1 MTTSAEVKQVV
12 GSFKLPFT
20 PHEYQ
25 YETVAGCADSPAVLL
40 SDGVGVGK
48 TCISSLLG
56 LYHAEKNGVEQVLAL
71 MPPAL
76 IDQFE
81 EWMLSI
87 KGIDPPLV
95 FRGTPVQRK
104 AMSLMN
110 SPVVIMSYNI
120 FRSDF
125 DRIALW
131 ARKRKLFILADEMSL
146 KSMRRTYKCI
156 KLLMFRKLRVANMD
170 KPFHYLCAL
179 NATPISDR
187 GQIYHWC
194 SIFNHTAYASKAF
207 FLLVHG
213 GAVDNWGNV
222 LTWNATDIMDE
233 NFEKFS
239 VVSKNVQLELPESV
253 FTELPYALEKKHA
266 RLYNDIA
273 EAEFDLLPPDM
284 IESAVESMFST
295 LQRVILTPKDFG
307 LDIRSPI
314 LDIIDQYF
322 DQLNE
327 NDKLIL
333 YTRHVAVSQMLQE
346 AYPQAVSYFGKVKA
360 TDKKTNLQQFKTG
373 DAQIMIANLD
383 SLGKGQNLQVA
394 NHTIYVEVPFRSDV
408 LTQACGRTAR
418 QGQKKTCF
426 FLFPV
431 AKGTIQRQ
439 IYRRLLD
446 NDAELLK
453 FNRNKQALKD
463 FIKAA

>member
-1 MTTSAEVKQVV
+1 MQNVRIVEEQFT
-12 GSFKLPFT
+12 LPYT
-20 PHEYQ
+20 PHIYQ
-25 YETVAGCADSPAVLL
+25 IDTVKRAAEFQCVLL
-40 SDGVGVGK
+40 MDPVGLGK
-48 TCISSLLG
+48 SLMSLYLG
-56 LYHAEKNGVEQVLAL
+56 LYHSIVNGVEQILVLT
-71 MPPAL
+71 PPAL
-76 IDQFE
+76 IDQTAEFIQ
-81 EWMLSI
+81 SV
-87 KGIDPPLV
+87 KGIEGTLI
-95 FRGTPVQRK
+95 FRGSPTERK

-120 FRSDF
+120 FRLDF

-131 ARKRKLFILADEMSL
+131 ARKRKLFILADEISL
-146 KSMRRTYKCI
+146 KSMRRTYKCV

-187 GQIYHWC
+187 EQIYGWC
-194 SIFNHTAYASKAF
+194 SIFNHPAYATKAI
-207 FLLVHG
+207 FLLTHG

-222 LTWNATDIMDE
+222 ISWNATDIMDE

-253 FTELPYALEKKHA
+253 FTELPYSLEKKHA

-327 NDKLIL
+327 DDKLIL
-333 YTRHVAVSQMLQE
+333 YSRHVAVSQMLQE

-463 FIKAA
+463 FIKAV

>member
-1 MTTSAEVKQVV
+1 MQDVRITEEH
-12 GSFKLPFT
+12 FKFPYKPHDYQIDTVSRAAGLP
-20 PHEYQ
+20 
-25 YETVAGCADSPAVLL
+25 CVLL
-40 SDGVGVGK
+40 LDKIGYGK
-48 TCISSLLG
+48 SIMSLYLG
-56 LYHAEKNGVEQVLAL
+56 LYHSVVNGVEQLLVLV
-71 MPPAL
+71 PPAL
-76 IDQFE
+76 IDQTSEFIGSVE
-81 EWMLSI
+81 
-87 KGIDPPLV
+87 GIDEVLV

-131 ARKRKLFILADEMSL
+131 ARKRKLFILADELSL

-156 KLLMFRKLRVANMD
+156 KLLMFRKLRLANMD

-187 GQIYHWC
+187 EHVYGWC
-194 SIFNHTAYASKAF
+194 SIFNHPAYATKAF

-253 FTELPYALEKKHA
+253 FTELPYSLEKKHA

-327 NDKLIL
+327 DDKLIL

-463 FIKAA
+463 FIKAV